1 MSKLIIRG
9 DKLYIDYYVGQK
21 RYKKSTG
28 LLNTAKNRKTVKTVI
43 IPQLDMK
50 ILTGEIYKQKP
61 KTFAYYAEIY
71 LVDKSKT
78 LRAFERREKY
88 YQRVIK
94 YFGKRN
100 VDEITRL
107 DIKKYYNTLQM
118 KAKSKGTY
126 RTCIKEV
133 LDLALD
139 DQVIKY
145 NPAINISLGKDE
157 KNIIQYFSKKD
168 VNSLLENAKGI
179 IRPYLFIAFNT
190 GLRPEEILGLKASD
204 IQDKIIS
211 ITKVRTNGE
220 VAEPKTKCSYRKIR
234 IPDFVNNEIN
244 ILKDKVDTDF
254 LFGDISDSGRLRH
267 QWVRVLKDSNLEHKK
282 LSCTRHTYATHML
295 KDGVVSINELSGL
308 LGHSSA
314 KVTLTHYASVID
326 SIGIDLGS
334 NFNLFNS
341 GK

>member
-1 MSKLIIRG
+1 MEI
-9 DKLYIDYYVGQK
+9 
-21 RYKKSTG
+21 
-28 LLNTAKNRKTVKTVI
+28 
-43 IPQLDMK
+43 K
-50 ILTGEIYKQKP
+50 ILTGEIYKKKP
-61 KTFAYYAEIY
+61 KHFSYYADIY
-71 LVDKSKT
+71 LEDKSKT

-94 YFGKRN
+94 YFGNRN

-107 DIKKYYNTLQM
+107 DIKKYYSTLKM
-118 KAKSKGTY
+118 KAKSKSTY

-133 LDLALD
+133 LDLAFD
-139 DQVIKY
+139 DQVIQY

-157 KNIIQYFSKKD
+157 KKEIQYFSKED

-190 GLRPEEILGLKASD
+190 GLRPEKILGLKASD
-204 IQDKIIS
+204 IQDNIIS
-211 ITKVRTNGE
+211 ITKVRTNGRID
-220 VAEPKTKCSYRKIR
+220 EPKTKYSYRKIR

-244 ILKDKVDTDF
+244 ILKDNVDTEF

-267 QWVRVLKDSNLEHKK
+267 QWLRVIKDSKVEHKK

-308 LGHSSA
+308 LGHNSA
-314 KVTLTHYASVID
+314 KVTLTHYESVID
-326 SIGIDLGS
+326 SIEIDLGS

-341 GK
+341 EK